1 MDEAKCKMYKI
12 YMEIL
17 ARSHF
22 RLPILK
28 SRKEHLFV
36 TGEKYDLKARIKNI
50 GTTTFP
56 GGNFSL
62 DILWSNGLLVFWR
75 FPVRRLQPGE
85 SVKVNYGITDV
96 LADGPALFYAK
107 AIDFNGQSIDF
118 YDMKGNPIRTQP
130 VGNYQG
136 WIHIY
141 SIIPKNAEAL
151 YELWALEVAAI
162 SLVILIIFQIIDW
175 CIRYYSCI

>member
-1 MDEAKCKMYKI
+1 MYKI
-12 YMEIL
+12 CMEIL

-28 SRKEHLFV
+28 CIMEYLFV
-36 TGEKYDLKARIKNI
+36 TGEKYDLKAKIKNI
-50 GTTTFP
+50 GTATFP

-62 DILWSNGLLVFWR
+62 DILWSNGLLVYWR
-75 FPVRRLQPGE
+75 FKIGQLQPGK
-85 SVKVNYGITDV
+85 SVEANYGSTDV

-107 AIDFNGQSIDF
+107 AVDLNGQPINF
-118 YDMKGNPIRTQP
+118 YDVKGNPIHIQP
-130 VGNYQG
+130 VGNYKG
-136 WIHIY
+136 WTHIY

-151 YELWALEVAAI
+151 YGLWALEVAAI

-175 CIRYYSCI
+175 CIRYYLHI